1 MSFSLYGS
9 LPPSKTEKKGE
20 ATKQRQDAPSSSLHS
35 LYSSLPPPETNRFS
49 TSSSSSAA
57 TTVTAVNT
65 SNTEAPTAPIVPT
78 PVVPVT
84 AHPTP
89 QGKLTR
95 NRRTDS
101 NSTYKI

>member
-49 TSSSSSAA
+49 ISSSSVA
-57 TTVTAVNT
+57 TTATAVNT
-65 SNTEAPTAPIVPT
+65 SNTEAPTAPIVPA
-78 PVVPVT
+78 PVAPVT

-101 NSTYKI
+101 NSTCKI

>member
-49 TSSSSSAA
+49 TSSSVA

-65 SNTEAPTAPIVPT
+65 SITEAPTAPIVPA
-78 PVVPVT
+78 PVVPAT
-84 AHPTP
+84 AHPTS

-101 NSTYKI
+101 NSIYKN